1 MVCWFNTYINVV
13 VLIFFFMQDAA
24 AKGTL
29 TEAQLSGGTFS
40 ISNIGSVGGTY
51 AAPVVV
57 LPQVAI
63 GALGRLQ
70 MVPRYV
76 NKRGEP
82 ADFES
87 IENGTAVVAP
97 VTIMNVSW
105 SADHRVVEGA
115 TIARFS
121 NKFKQYIENPQLMVA
136 EMR

>member
-1 MVCWFNTYINVV
+1 MLLFWFFKT
-13 VLIFFFMQDAA
+13 QDAA

-115 TIARFS
+115 TIPRFS

>member
-1 MVCWFNTYINVV
+1 M
-13 VLIFFFMQDAA
+13 
-24 AKGTL
+24 KGTL

-87 IENGTAVVAP
+87 IENGKAVVAP